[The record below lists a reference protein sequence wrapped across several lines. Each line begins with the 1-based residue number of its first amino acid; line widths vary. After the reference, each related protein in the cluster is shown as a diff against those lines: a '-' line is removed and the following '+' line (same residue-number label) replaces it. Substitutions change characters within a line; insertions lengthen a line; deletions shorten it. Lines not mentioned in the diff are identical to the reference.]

1 MESKLVYKYIVTED
15 MTVSNNCKKYV
26 KCCTTSSQ

>member
-1 MESKLVYKYIVTED
+1 MESKLGYKYIVTED
-15 MTVSNNCKKYV
+15 ITVSNNSEKHV